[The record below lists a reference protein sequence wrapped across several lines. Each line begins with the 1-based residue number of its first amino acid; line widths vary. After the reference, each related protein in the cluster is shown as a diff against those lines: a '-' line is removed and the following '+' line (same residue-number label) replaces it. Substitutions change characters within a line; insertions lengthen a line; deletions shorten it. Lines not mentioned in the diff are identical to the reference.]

1 MRLPKQTR
9 HRDSNRHSSLV
20 RPLKNWN
27 KMFFTRSEYE
37 QRWERVQA
45 AMAAAGYQNLLVWQ
59 RSAGTY
65 DKIGDVYW
73 LTNFQT
79 FGTGQGPATRPEFG
93 EPFCFSAVLIRKGHE
108 PELHTGLAQTD
119 IDVSRVVC
127 GKVVSHRPP
136 MMLTLAEYLRTA
148 GIEGQVAIVGD
159 DVLPGMYDRV
169 LREHTPQIEWVSEE
183 QLLVGPQMIKS
194 PRELE
199 AYRIGG
205 ELVTEGLTAAVEAL
219 IAGEPQCEAAAR
231 AAAAIMRGGGGFHRI
246 DINHGRFSEKYFLS
260 RDLYGHN
267 RSAPAPGDVFTVWI
281 YGPLFE
287 GYFMDPGRTG
297 ICSSRPTPAQRS
309 LLEDCASIVNGIVE
323 SVVPG
328 TTAKA
333 LGRKGYEV
341 SRKVGYFDGPPA
353 HVFPLLGHG
362 LGVSVPPL
370 VIPFGDVDGGELGWT
385 TLEEPIQPGMVL
397 GVEAFLAREGV
408 GLAGFERNLI
418 VTGTGA
424 ELLEKTPMLFW

>member
-1 MRLPKQTR
+1 
-9 HRDSNRHSSLV
+9 
-20 RPLKNWN
+20 
-27 KMFFTRSEYE
+27 MFFTRQEYQE
-37 QRWERVQA
+37 RWERVQA
-45 AMAAAGYQNLLVWQ
+45 AMGAAGYQNLLVWQ

-65 DKIGDVYW
+65 DKVGDVYW

-93 EPFCFSAVLIRKGHE
+93 EPFCFSAVLIRMGHE
-108 PELHTGLAQTD
+108 PELHIGLTEND

-127 GKVVSHRPP
+127 GRVVSHAPP
-136 MMLTLAEYLRTA
+136 MMLTFADYLRTA
-148 GIEGQVAIVGD
+148 GIEGRVAIVGD

-169 LREHTPQIEWVSEE
+169 LRHHTPQIEWVSEE
-183 QLLVGPQMIKS
+183 QLLVVPQMLKS

-205 ELVTEGLTAAVEAL
+205 DLVTAGLTAAMEAM
-219 IAGEPQCEAAAR
+219 IAGERQCEAAGR

-260 RDLYGHN
+260 RDLYGYN
-267 RSAPAPGDVFTVWI
+267 KSAPVPGDVFTVWI

-297 ICSSRPTPAQRS
+297 ICSARPTPAQRS
-309 LLEDCASIVNGIVE
+309 LLEDCASIVNGMLE

-328 TTAKA
+328 ISARA
-333 LGRKGYEV
+333 LGRKGWEL
-341 SRKVGYFDGPPA
+341 SQKVGYFDGPPA

-362 LGVSVPPL
+362 LGASVPPL
-370 VIPFGDVDGGELGWT
+370 IIPFGDVEGGELGFKA
-385 TLEEPIQPGMVL
+385 LEEPIQPGMVL
-397 GVEAFLAREGV
+397 GIEAFLAREGV

-418 VTGTGA
+418 VTDTGV

>member
-1 MRLPKQTR
+1 
-9 HRDSNRHSSLV
+9 
-20 RPLKNWN
+20 
-27 KMFFTRSEYE
+27 MFFTRQEYQE
-37 QRWERVQA
+37 RWERVQA
-45 AMAAAGYQNLLVWQ
+45 AMGAAGYQNLLVWQ

-65 DKIGDVYW
+65 DKVGDVYW

-93 EPFCFSAVLIRKGHE
+93 EPFCFSAVLIRMGHE
-108 PELHTGLAQTD
+108 PELHIGLTEND

-127 GKVVSHRPP
+127 GRVVSHAPP
-136 MMLTLAEYLRTA
+136 MMLTFADYLRTA
-148 GIEGQVAIVGD
+148 GIEGRVAIVGD

-169 LREHTPQIEWVSEE
+169 LRHHTPQIEWVSEE
-183 QLLVGPQMIKS
+183 QLLVVPQMLKS

-205 ELVTEGLTAAVEAL
+205 ELVTAGLTAAVEAMR
-219 IAGEPQCEAAAR
+219 AGERQCEAAGK

-267 RSAPAPGDVFTVWI
+267 RSAPSPGDVFTVWI

-297 ICSSRPTPAQRS
+297 ICSARPTPAQRS
-309 LLEDCASIVNGIVE
+309 LLEDCASIVNGMLE

-328 TTAKA
+328 ISARA
-333 LGRKGYEV
+333 LGRKGWEL
-341 SRKVGYFDGPPA
+341 SQKVGYFDGPPA

-362 LGVSVPPL
+362 LGASVPPL
-370 VIPFGDVDGGELGWT
+370 IIPFGDAEGGELGWKAF
-385 TLEEPIQPGMVL
+385 EEPIQPGMVL

-418 VTGTGA
+418 VTDTGV